1 MDRSSATPSPRPDRT
16 RAWRATRL
24 VRLLALLVGV
34 AQGCAPPSAHE
45 VGAELSPRPLSRQA
59 VRGGQQAHRWAP
71 TAGGVIPLWV
81 DSLPDAP
88 GWSPELVALAYDAAR
103 TWDTPQVPVRF
114 VRAATP
120 EAALVRVHWQ
130 RSVSWRGGGVTR
142 RTVNARGETTGAD
155 CWIVLAP
162 QGSAMAPTTAALRS
176 VVLHELGHALGLA
189 HDGSLLAV
197 MHDGARI
204 GAPMP
209 DVTPRDRAAL
219 RTLYANGAGGAAT
232 LATRTGP

>member
-1 MDRSSATPSPRPDRT
+1 
-16 RAWRATRL
+16 
-24 VRLLALLVGV
+24 VRRLALLVAV
-34 AQGCAPPSAHE
+34 VQGCGSPIAHQL
-45 VGAELSPRPLSRQA
+45 GAEFTPHPLSRQA
-59 VRGGQQAHRWAP
+59 VRGGRQAHRWAP

-88 GWSPELVALAYDAAR
+88 GWSPELVTLAYEAAR
-103 TWDTPQVPVRF
+103 AWDTPQVPVRL

-142 RTVNARGETTGAD
+142 RTVDARGETSGAD

-162 QGSAMAPTTAALRS
+162 QGAAMAPTTAALRA
-176 VVLHELGHALGLA
+176 VILHELGHALGLA

-204 GAPMP
+204 GAPMQ

-219 RTLYANGAGGAAT
+219 RALYANGAGGAT
-232 LATRTGP
+232 LVARTGP